1 VSEKQREF
9 HIIPD
14 KTRTSDFE
22 IIQINRVTGIDTQQG
37 NEVVFQPFFSS
48 PLGSMAK
55 GQPSAYYAS
64 QRQKRTLSQ
73 SETLREKRVSYAGS
87 EVFLSIVDHE
97 SLPFSPH
104 LRQLSVEAL
113 CSNRDLP
120 LFIKRGVFDTDLS
133 LQEAPVKT
141 TVRFL
146 IEPTVPRPSL
156 AEGIV
161 SWRLINLLSLN
172 YLSMIDAEPEV
183 AANAIRQFLRLYVTS
198 GDDVALRQIDAVR
211 RLSFRRVVRRVPLL
225 GPLVYAQGVEARLI
239 LDESLFEGSGGFM
252 FGKVLEVLFSQMSTI
267 NSFVETVVESLQR
280 GEIKRWP
287 ARLGNS
293 PLI

>member
-1 VSEKQREF
+1 
-9 HIIPD
+9 
-14 KTRTSDFE
+14 
-22 IIQINRVTGIDTQQG
+22 
-37 NEVVFQPFFSS
+37 
-48 PLGSMAK
+48 
-55 GQPSAYYAS
+55 
-64 QRQKRTLSQ
+64 
-73 SETLREKRVSYAGS
+73 
-87 EVFLSIVDHE
+87 
-97 SLPFSPH
+97 
-104 LRQLSVEAL
+104 
-113 CSNRDLP
+113 
-120 LFIKRGVFDTDLS
+120 
-133 LQEAPVKT
+133 
-141 TVRFL
+141 
-146 IEPTVPRPSL
+146 
-156 AEGIV
+156 
-161 SWRLINLLSLN
+161 
-172 YLSMIDAEPEV
+172 MIDAEPEV

-211 RLSFRRVVRRVPLL
+211 RLSFRRVVRRVPLS